1 MFLRLIFL
9 YLSFLP
15 FATNAQNST
24 QKKYVFFLH
33 NKFLEGHS
41 LNESHPKYG
50 PAAYKAIL
58 EKLQSTNSVILS
70 EKRKL
75 DTDPKMYAK
84 KVILKI
90 DSLHSFGV
98 PYDQISIVG
107 TSQGGYIGQYISYYA
122 KNTDLKF
129 VFIGSSFKNDSMNED
144 RNFRLYGNILSINE
158 KTDVGAELLSRQLRF
173 KNSDLKVFKEITLN
187 TGLKHGFL
195 FRALDEWIIP
205 AKAWINS
212 NNL

>member
-9 YLSFLP
+9 YLLFLP

-33 NKFLEGHS
+33 NKFSEGHS

-50 PAAYKAIL
+50 PAAYTAIL

-70 EKRKL
+70 EKRKP

-84 KVILKI
+84 KMILTI
-90 DSLHSFGV
+90 DSLHNYGV
-98 PYDQISIVG
+98 PYDHISIVG
-107 TSQGGYIGQYISYYA
+107 TSQGGYIAQYISYYA
-122 KNTDLKF
+122 KNPDLKF

-144 RNFRLYGNILSINE
+144 RKFRLYGKVLSINE
-158 KTDVGAELLSRQLRF
+158 KTDVGAKLLSRQLRF
-173 KNSDLKVFKEITLN
+173 KNSDLNSFKEITLN
-187 TGLKHGFL
+187 TGLEHGFL

-212 NNL
+212 NKL

>member
-1 MFLRLIFL
+1 M
-9 YLSFLP
+9 
-15 FATNAQNST
+15 
-24 QKKYVFFLH
+24 
-33 NKFLEGHS
+33 EGHS

-144 RNFRLYGNILSINE
+144 RNFRLYGKILSINE

>member
-15 FATNAQNST
+15 FATNAQNGT

-144 RNFRLYGNILSINE
+144 RNFRLYGKILSINE